1 MVVLPPYAGALA
13 PRWGWRRLFA
23 TGLVVIALGDAV
35 LAATFLDALAIDPLW
50 PVLSGMAVIAIG
62 AALVQA
68 QLSGAVVALA
78 PPAQAGMASAL
89 TIVMRQGGFAVGIA
103 GLGATVSSGY
113 AVLFL
118 AAMAAAVVGAA
129 STALLGPR
137 SGR

>member
-1 MVVLPPYAGALA
+1 MV
-13 PRWGWRRLFA
+13 
-23 TGLVVIALGDAV
+23 
-35 LAATFLDALAIDPLW
+35 AIDPLW
-50 PVLSGMAVIAIG
+50 LGLSGMAIVAIG

-78 PPAQAGMASAL
+78 PPARAGMASAL

-103 GLGATVSSGY
+103 GLGATLSSGY

-137 SGR
+137 TGTG